1 MSELKF
7 SGTATLT
14 GFPRDRS
21 FNFELD
27 GPDRLVIKAG
37 KEVFLVIEKE
47 AAPAVEAPSIA
58 PTALASLALPVNIGA
73 FGGASL
79 DPVISEATV
88 VQSGYLQAAT
98 QAPPVN
104 ADGSKPGEVKTRK
117 PRGPNVVIDDNAI
130 IVIDPNRANPYS
142 KLRGKYYE
150 TLKTAHGRT
159 VGWWKETSMV
169 KSLEGSPPTLLKFFL
184 SENVLQLHAPVTT
197 GQPVQQAVQS
207 NIVPIQPS
215 QQPVVAG
222 PMWTPPS
229 GGAQP
234 GQSGGPSFLG

>member
-37 KEVFLVIEKE
+37 KEIFLIIEKE
-47 AAPAVEAPSIA
+47 AAPVIVEFP
-58 PTALASLALPVNIGA
+58 PTEFIGR
-73 FGGASL
+73 
-79 DPVISEATV
+79 PERT
-88 VQSGYLQAAT
+88 AAE
-98 QAPPVN
+98 QRAIN
-104 ADGSKPGEVKTRK
+104 LNMGEVTLSVPNVPPLGQPVASETPTPEPEKARK
-117 PRGPNVVIDDNAI
+117 PRGPNVVIDDNSI
-130 IVIDPNRANPYS
+130 IVIDQNRANPYT

-184 SENVLQLHAPVTT
+184 GEGVLQLQHIA
-197 GQPVQQAVQS
+197 QPVQTAPV
-207 NIVPIQPS
+207 VPILPTQTTP
-215 QQPVVAG
+215 G
-222 PMWTPPS
+222 PMWTPPPTD
-229 GGAQP
+229 GAAP
-234 GQSGGPSFLG
+234 QSGGPKFL